1 MLEGAIYDFR
11 HFMAGTNP
19 LHLAYTIPA
28 LFVIAYLFLG
38 LSSACKSMW
47 GDR

>member
-1 MLEGAIYDFR
+1 METAFYAVR
-11 HFMAGTNP
+11 HAFQGVNP
-19 LHLAYTIPA
+19 LHLAYTVPA
-28 LFVIAYLFLG
+28 LFVIAYLALG